1 MCQGDI
7 DFAQVSTNKH
17 VLCLVAQSCLT
28 LCDPMDHSPPGSCP
42 WGFSRQEYWSGL
54 PCLPSGDL
62 PNPRIEPRSPAFQ
75 VDFFIIRATREVQK
89 YTPIPSPGDLP
100 NSRIELGSP
109 VLQADSLPAE
119 PPGKPTNKHI
129 SSWTVYWEPYFPPC
143 NIIPCNRVIKKVNS
157 SSLNPS

>member
-17 VLCLVAQSCLT
+17 VLCLVAQSCPT

-54 PCLPSGDL
+54 PCPPSRDL
-62 PNPRIEPRSPAFQ
+62 PNPRIEPRSPSFQ
-75 VDFFIIRATREVQK
+75 ADLSSG
-89 YTPIPSPGDLP
+89 PPGKSKNTGVGSLSLLP
-100 NSRIELGSP
+100 DPRLKLGSP

-119 PPGKPTNKHI
+119 PPGKPTNKHQ
-129 SSWTVYWEPYFPPC
+129 FL
-143 NIIPCNRVIKKVNS
+143 NRLLRAIIPTM
-157 SSLNPS
+157 